1 MRNKKLLVLP
11 VALAL
16 FAAYFVFDIGQY
28 LSLEFLQ
35 SKHQLLL
42 EYATEN
48 PITSF
53 AFYFLLFVVAAVL
66 SVPAISI
73 LTIGAGAIFGFIAG
87 FILASFASAVG
98 ATLAFLLSRYFFKGV
113 LQKKFSAQLKT
124 INTGVEKEGTFYLF
138 SMRLVPIVPFFVIN
152 LLMGLTSIKTSLFYI
167 VSQAGMMPTTA
178 IFTYSGNQLAQFES
192 LKDIFSPS
200 LLFAFFLLG
209 LFTIT
214 AKILIEFY
222 KRGK

>member
-98 ATLAFLLSRYFFKGV
+98 ATLAFLLSRYF
-113 LQKKFSAQLKT
+113 L
-124 INTGVEKEGTFYLF
+124 
-138 SMRLVPIVPFFVIN
+138 
-152 LLMGLTSIKTSLFYI
+152 SLI
-167 VSQAGMMPTTA
+167 H
-178 IFTYSGNQLAQFES
+178 I
-192 LKDIFSPS
+192 
-200 LLFAFFLLG
+200 
-209 LFTIT
+209 
-214 AKILIEFY
+214 
-222 KRGK
+222 

>member
-66 SVPAISI
+66 SVPAIFI

-152 LLMGLTSIKTSLFYI
+152 LLMGLTSIKTCLLY
-167 VSQAGMMPTTA
+167 T
-178 IFTYSGNQLAQFES
+178 
-192 LKDIFSPS
+192 SPS
-200 LLFAFFLLG
+200 P
-209 LFTIT
+209 
-214 AKILIEFY
+214 
-222 KRGK
+222 RDS